1 MNDYLL
7 CLCKNVTLSVVCL
20 CQDFENDKKE
30 LPYQHQ
36 KEISDELGEAEG
48 LLKKLFI
55 DVDKAKNLKHPQAT
69 DIESE

>member
-1 MNDYLL
+1 MKDYLR

-20 CQDFENDKKE
+20 RQDFENDKKE

-36 KEISDELGEAEG
+36 QEISDRLGEAEG
-48 LLKKLFI
+48 LLEKLFI
-55 DVDKAKNLKHPQAT
+55 DVDKAKKLKHPQAP